1 MNDKVKNMIVGLFV
15 TVAIALIVGIVL
27 FIQPGSGDGGQTLN
41 VRFSNIN
48 GLGVGTRVLYAG
60 KPIGEVSKIE
70 MIPNARN
77 QPVDQLGQLYTY
89 QLVLKV
95 DSKAKIYTTDN
106 ITIATSGLLGEK
118 SIAIIPKLPPKGV
131 HPQLVTAKT
140 PLYGDSVDG
149 FQEAFHEI
157 SNLAE
162 GMQTTIDKVNTWIDD
177 NGYALGKA
185 IRSFD
190 GAMEESAQ
198 FMKELNEQHVVAS
211 AKQMID
217 AIGSTFDDIAGVIEE
232 MNHDGA
238 FTNLSASLRNFR
250 AVTENLAVVT
260 DEIAEGRG
268 TIGRLLMSDE
278 FYLEV
283 NAVITKIETLMN
295 DINNYGILFNYNKE
309 WQRQRLSRANL
320 MNALDTPQKFKAYFQ
335 EEVDSINAAMSRL
348 SMLIKRADES
358 PQKEH
363 VLDSSLFHKDFAELL
378 RLVNQM
384 LGNLKLY
391 NERLQQATEEMC
403 R

>member
-15 TVAIALIVGIVL
+15 TVAIGLIVGIVL
-27 FIQPGSGDGGQTLN
+27 FIQPGTGDGGQILN

-48 GLGVGTRVLYAG
+48 GLGIGTRVLYAG
-60 KPIGEVSKIE
+60 KPIGEVNKIE

-95 DSKAKIYTTDN
+95 DSKTKIYTTDD

-131 HPQLVTAKT
+131 QPQLVTAKT

-157 SNLAE
+157 SSLAE
-162 GMQTTIDKVNTWIDD
+162 GVQTTIEKVNTWIDD
-177 NGYALGKA
+177 NGYALGQA

-190 GAMEESAQ
+190 SAMEESTQ
-198 FMKELNEQHVVAS
+198 FVKELNEQHVVAS
-211 AKQMID
+211 TKQMID
-217 AIGSTFDDIAGVIEE
+217 TIGSTFDDIAGIVEE
-232 MNHDGA
+232 MNQDGA

-250 AVTENLAVVT
+250 AITENLAIVT
-260 DEIAEGRG
+260 DEIAEGKG

-283 NAVITKIETLMN
+283 NAVVTKIETLMN

-363 VLDSSLFHKDFAELL
+363 VLDSSLFHRDFAELL

-391 NERLQQATEEMC
+391 NERLQKASEEMC